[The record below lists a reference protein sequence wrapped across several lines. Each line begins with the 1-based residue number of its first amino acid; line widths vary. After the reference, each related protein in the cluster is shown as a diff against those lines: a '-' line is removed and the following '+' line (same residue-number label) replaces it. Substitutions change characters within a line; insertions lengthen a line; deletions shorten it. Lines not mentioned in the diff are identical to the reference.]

1 MAEESAERERD
12 RRPGTTDSTREADLP
27 DDVAGEST
35 IVRTNGVRLHAVQA
49 GPEDGPLVVLLHGF
63 PEFWYGWH
71 EAIRPLAAAGYRVV
85 VPDQRGYNL
94 SDKPDGVRSYRIEA
108 LADDVADL
116 VDRLGQDSARVVGH
130 DWGAAVAWWT
140 ALHHPEAVDRL
151 VAASVPHPTVFL
163 RTLRRSWE
171 QRFRSWYMAFF
182 QVPRVP
188 EATLSAGNY
197 RLLARSMRKSSV
209 PGTFTAADLDSYRE
223 AWSQPRALTGMIN
236 WYRAAARER
245 PRPETERVSQP
256 TLVLWGADEP
266 FLKKEM
272 AWRSVDY
279 CDDGR
284 VHLYDDCTHW
294 LHHEQPVRVADRIVD
309 FLGE

>member
-1 MAEESAERERD
+1 MAGEHAEGEPESRVDESD
-12 RRPGTTDSTREADLP
+12 ADLP
-27 DDVAGEST
+27 DDVPGES
-35 IVRTNGVRLHAVQA
+35 IDVRTNGVRLHAVQA
-49 GPEDGPLVVLLHGF
+49 GPEDGPLAVLLHGF

-94 SDKPDGVRSYRIEA
+94 SDKPDRVRDYAIGE
-108 LADDVADL
+108 LAGDVAGL
-116 VDRLGQDSARVVGH
+116 VDGLGYDAAHVVGH

-140 ALHHPEAVDRL
+140 ALHHPETVNRL

-171 QRFRSWYMAFF
+171 QRFRSWYVGFF
-182 QVPRVP
+182 QLPRLP
-188 EATLSAGNY
+188 EAALSAGNH

-209 PGTFTAADLDSYRE
+209 PGAFTGADLDRYRE
-223 AWSQPRALTGMIN
+223 AWSRPGALTAMIN
-236 WYRAAARER
+236 WYRAAARDR
-245 PRPETERVSQP
+245 PRPESERVSQP

-266 FLKKEM
+266 FLNKEM

-294 LHHEQPVRVADRIVD
+294 LHHEQPVRVAHRIVD